1 MKSFLFS
8 LSVLSLALGFATG
21 CSLSRTS
28 PRDMAKAGGIYGGL
42 AGAGS
47 GSLIG
52 AVIPAGDVAA
62 SALLGTAVGIPAGA
76 VVAYY
81 AVSSENDRELS
92 RLDRI
97 IENNEDE
104 LQQKRLELIEMRRHV
119 HDESALIRPD
129 RSRRD
134 SDLYIGATL
143 GRIRP

>member
-1 MKSFLFS
+1 MKSLLFTFS
-8 LSVLSLALGFATG
+8 ILGLALGFTTG
-21 CSLSRTS
+21 CGLSRTS
-28 PRDMAKAGGIYGGL
+28 PRDMAKAGSVYGGL

-47 GSLIG
+47 GALIG
-52 AVIPAGDVAA
+52 AAIPAGDIAA

-81 AVSSENDRELS
+81 AVSSENERELS
-92 RLDRI
+92 RLDGI
-97 IENNEDE
+97 IERNKDE
-104 LQQKRLELIEMRRHV
+104 LQQERLELIEMRRQV

-143 GRIRP
+143 GRTRP

>member
-1 MKSFLFS
+1 MRSFLITFS
-8 LSVLSLALGFATG
+8 ILGLTLGFTTG
-21 CSLSRTS
+21 CALSRTS
-28 PRDMAKAGGIYGGL
+28 PRDMAKAGGVYGGL

-47 GSLIG
+47 GALIG

-62 SALLGTAVGIPAGA
+62 SALLGTGVGIPAGA

-104 LQQKRLELIEMRRHV
+104 LQQTRLELIEMRRQV

-143 GRIRP
+143 GRTRP

>member
-1 MKSFLFS
+1 MRSFLITFS
-8 LSVLSLALGFATG
+8 ILGLTLGFTTG

-28 PRDMAKAGGIYGGL
+28 PRDMAKAGGVYGGL

-47 GSLIG
+47 GALIG

-62 SALLGTAVGIPAGA
+62 SALLGTGIGIPAGA
-76 VVAYY
+76 VMAYY
-81 AVSSENDRELS
+81 AVSSENERELS
-92 RLDRI
+92 RLDGI

-104 LQQKRLELIEMRRHV
+104 LQQKRLELIEMRRQV

-143 GRIRP
+143 GSTRP